1 MGKEPLQKPKWDM
14 NKPSIQRIYGET
26 KSALQLAC
34 GRSPVFV
41 DLLNFLNAQNF
52 SVENITKF
60 TSGIPKHENLLCSAI
75 YKIPDTPFFKLK
87 SALMAGY
94 NQLQWRVDDGGFYAK
109 GSDVGDGYRRGNLHA
124 LLVGPEDCPFVANDF
139 LLGFFLLSPKTL
151 YRDHKH
157 LAPEIYVPLTGPS
170 GWRFDQGAWKDHTAG
185 SAIYNPPN
193 LVHATRVYKTPFL
206 ALFGWSQDI
215 GSACEVV
222 FAGDW
227 ENIEKKLAP

>member
-1 MGKEPLQKPKWDM
+1 
-14 NKPSIQRIYGET
+14 
-26 KSALQLAC
+26 
-34 GRSPVFV
+34 
-41 DLLNFLNAQNF
+41 
-52 SVENITKF
+52 
-60 TSGIPKHENLLCSAI
+60 
-75 YKIPDTPFFKLK
+75 
-87 SALMAGY
+87 MAGY
-94 NQLQWRVDDGGFYAK
+94 TELQWRVDEGGFYAK

-193 LVHATRVYKTPFL
+193 LVHATRVYETPFL
-206 ALFGWSQDI
+206 ALFAWSQDI

-227 ENIEKKLAP
+227 ENVEKELAP